1 MYASTSSSCITSSTG
16 PFISAVAGLGKLQK
30 IMGML
35 EYFRMEEN
43 AGKIQLGVGF
53 FEIGWQEKQPDFLV
67 LIGTF
72 NERVSLH

>member
-1 MYASTSSSCITSSTG
+1 
-16 PFISAVAGLGKLQK
+16 
-30 IMGML
+30 ML
-35 EYFRMEEN
+35 EYFRMEQN

-72 NERVSLH
+72 TERVNLH